1 MLFVFLTNVKFS
13 DTAEVYRN
21 EKFIGDSL
29 KILLP
34 KYNLTREDVFIT
46 TKLGSLKKIIIN
58 WTNFKKIL
66 KSSKIDDH
74 HF

>member
-58 WTNFKKIL
+58 CTNFKIL